1 TAMAAA
7 ANRCRSSAITTSGA
21 SARCAA
27 ITPQRSA
34 LKTPMA
40 IRPAAAR
47 KWSAAPNCCSRSR
60 GWKMTS
66 RFASARSSTPAW
78 LANPMFLAKCVPR
91 PDCRC
96 CGFRRSVRSKSARRN
111 RSGASLATRSRYSSL
126 HSVPSSD
133 GVQRVDRKPGQ
144 FKDKETTLKRFHLLM
159 LAAALAVCSLA
170 AQAQAAEIKI
180 GFIDADRIN
189 RESAPAERATKKLEK
204 EFAPREQELR
214 KMEQQIKSLQ
224 GQLEKDGL
232 TMSETDRRN
241 KEQELGRQ
249 TREFQR
255 LQREFR
261 EDLNLRR
268 NEELAA
274 LFERAN
280 KVIKQIAEA
289 EKFDLILQEAVY
301 RNPRIDITDKVLK
314 ALAADK

>member
-1 TAMAAA
+1 
-7 ANRCRSSAITTSGA
+7 
-21 SARCAA
+21 
-27 ITPQRSA
+27 
-34 LKTPMA
+34 
-40 IRPAAAR
+40 
-47 KWSAAPNCCSRSR
+47 
-60 GWKMTS
+60 
-66 RFASARSSTPAW
+66 
-78 LANPMFLAKCVPR
+78 
-91 PDCRC
+91 
-96 CGFRRSVRSKSARRN
+96 
-111 RSGASLATRSRYSSL
+111 
-126 HSVPSSD
+126 
-133 GVQRVDRKPGQ
+133 
-144 FKDKETTLKRFHLLM
+144 LKRFQLLT
-159 LAAALAVCSLA
+159 LAAVLAVGSLA
-170 AQAQAAEIKI
+170 VPARAAEIKI

-189 RESAPAERATKKLEK
+189 RESVPAERATKKLEK

-214 KMEQQIKSLQ
+214 KLEQQIKALQ

-232 TMSETDRRN
+232 TMNETDRRN

-280 KVIKQIAEA
+280 KVIKQIAET

-301 RNPRIDITDKVLK
+301 RNPRIDITEKVLK